1 MQSSM
6 IGKTEHKEDGVVS
19 ITQITSYRLLTGTR
33 IEQQL

>member
-6 IGKTEHKEDGVVS
+6 IGKIEHNEDGFVS
-19 ITQITSYRLLTGTR
+19 ITQIISYRLLTDTR